1 MQTTQLKAMSEQL
14 YAAPGITA
22 ETLLATG
29 RLTEVFDRRRQ
40 EARAQFAER
49 FATYDTK
56 PTARA
61 LAELLR
67 GLS

>member
-1 MQTTQLKAMSEQL
+1 
-14 YAAPGITA
+14 
-22 ETLLATG
+22 LLATG

-40 EARAQFAER
+40 EAREQFAGR
-49 FATYDTK
+49 FAAYDTK